1 MTNIYESWGMGIDP
15 DALEVGKTSDKE
27 PVDNL
32 DDTDLY
38 DPLLG
43 KVPNSNVGDDDLELD
58 SLVGDLGISDDYFTD
73 DKTELNKDNSTR
85 NITTSNDNKE
95 VTTEQNLDNTKKE
108 PVNTSV
114 PKSEPTTSNVSE
126 LLPLVKK
133 AVFII
138 LLPSILIFSVYAFA
152 NKSSSDGNNKSTEQQ
167 VTVPALDN
175 VLIMNDGFT
184 GLSDYV
190 EDLLIVEKKSIL
202 SGDSLITM
210 LCGTTTKKGVDLYV
224 PVTIDLYNSIENG
237 SIVKVRFKQLKIDN
251 MIYNTDIQIGGVVEW
266 G

>member
-27 PVDNL
+27 PVDNI

-43 KVPNSNVGDDDLELD
+43 KVPNSNVGDEDLELD

-73 DKTELNKDNSTR
+73 DKTESNNINSTK
-85 NITTSNDNKE
+85 NTTTSKE
-95 VTTEQNLDNTKKE
+95 NREATTTINLDNTKEE

-114 PKSEPTTSNVSE
+114 QKSEPTNSSVSE

-138 LLPSILIFSVYAFA
+138 LLPSILIFSVFAFA
-152 NKSSSDGNNKSTEQQ
+152 NKSSSDGNSKSTGQQ

-175 VLIMNDGFT
+175 ILIMNDGFA

-210 LCGTTTKKGVDLYV
+210 LCGTTTKKGVNLCI
-224 PVTIDLYNSIENG
+224 PVTTDLYNSIENG
-237 SIVKVRFKQLKIDN
+237 SIVKVRFKQLKINN
-251 MIYNTDIQIGGVVEW
+251 MIYNTDIQVGGVVE
-266 G
+266 

>member
-27 PVDNL
+27 PVEKL

-43 KVPNSNVGDDDLELD
+43 KVPNSNVSDEDLELE

-73 DKTELNKDNSTR
+73 DMAETNTASTTV
-85 NITTSNDNKE
+85 NTTTSNVNTE
-95 VTTEQNLDNTKKE
+95 TTTEQDLNNTKKE
-108 PVNTSV
+108 QVNTSV

-138 LLPSILIFSVYAFA
+138 LLPSILIFAVFAFA
-152 NKSSSDGNNKSTEQQ
+152 NKGSSDSDSKSTEQQ

-175 VLIMNDGFT
+175 ILIMNDGFA

-202 SGDSLITM
+202 SGNSLITM
-210 LCGTTTKKGVDLYV
+210 LCGTTTKKGVELYV
-224 PVTIDLYNSIENG
+224 PVSTDLYNSIENG
-237 SIVKVRFKQLKIDN
+237 SIVKVRFKQLKINN
-251 MIYNTDIQIGGVVEW
+251 MIYNTDIQVGGVVE
-266 G
+266 

>member
-27 PVDNL
+27 PVDNI

-43 KVPNSNVGDDDLELD
+43 KVPNSNVGDEDLELD

-73 DKTELNKDNSTR
+73 DKTESNNINSTK
-85 NITTSNDNKE
+85 NTTTSKE
-95 VTTEQNLDNTKKE
+95 NREATTTINLDNTKEE

-114 PKSEPTTSNVSE
+114 QKSEPTNSSVSE

-138 LLPSILIFSVYAFA
+138 LLPSILIFSVFAFA
-152 NKSSSDGNNKSTEQQ
+152 NKSSSDGNSKSTEQQ

-175 VLIMNDGFT
+175 ILIMNDGFA

-210 LCGTTTKKGVDLYV
+210 LCGTTTKKGVNLCI
-224 PVTIDLYNSIENG
+224 PVTTDLYNSIENG
-237 SIVKVRFKQLKIDN
+237 SIVKVRFKQLKINN
-251 MIYNTDIQIGGVVEW
+251 MIYNTDIQVGGVVE
-266 G
+266 